1 MVDDRHR
8 IADFKRTVD
17 NFDVC
22 RVRVL
27 RFTVRLEPCNSAV
40 QQFAGRLRIIF
51 VKSFYIGC
59 LSGVKAFVGVNR
71 TQEFI
76 TLGCD

>member
-27 RFTVRLEPCNSAV
+27 RFTVRFKSCDGTV
-40 QQFAGRLRIIF
+40 QQLAGRLRIVLI
-51 VKSFYIGC
+51 KSFYIGC
-59 LSGVKAFVGVNR
+59 LPGIKAFVGVSG
-71 TQEFI
+71 T
-76 TLGCD
+76 